1 MDSLQDGYML
11 RNGVKIPCIGFGTWK
26 SPDDVVCESVK
37 MAIQAGYRHIDGA
50 AAYPAGVGKGIRE
63 SGVPR
68 EELFITSKLPNADHG
83 YEKAKKSFDKTLEH
97 LGLDYLTCI
106 LIHWPVVIQHK
117 DDYEQDI
124 LDTWR
129 AFEELYG
136 AGKIRAI
143 GVSNFMIEHLEIYKE
158 PCKDYSDGQSGAAS
172 PAASAGRDGCLL
184 QRKPD
189 RAGGVRCPLIQG
201 QAFKRE
207 LLKEMAAKYD
217 RTVAQICIRWIVQKG
232 VIPLP
237 KASSMERI
245 SGNAD
250 VFDFEIGEDDMEKI
264 ATLRTYGMIGEE
276 PELSENKASR
286 QDFKNRRCIPGM
298 ERTFCFS
305 LCFFCIER

>member
-50 AAYPAGVGKGIRE
+50 AAYANEAGVGKGIRE

-97 LGLDYLTCI
+97 LGLDYLDLY
-106 LIHWPVVIQHK
+106 LIHWPVVIEHK

-129 AFEELYG
+129 AFEELYE

-143 GVSNFMIEHLEIYKE
+143 GVSNFMIEHLEILKNHAKIMPMVNQVQLHPQHPQQEMAAYCKE
-158 PCKDYSDGQSGAAS
+158 NQIVPEAWS
-172 PAASAGRDGCLL
+172 
-184 QRKPD
+184 
-189 RAGGVRCPLIQG
+189 PLIQG

-217 RTVAQICIRWIVQKG
+217 RTVAQICIRWIMQKG

-276 PELSENKASR
+276 PSIPRTR
-286 QDFKNRRCIPGM
+286 QVVGF
-298 ERTFCFS
+298 
-305 LCFFCIER
+305 